1 MALVP
6 KEQQNRKLTET
17 IATAHA
23 LIAQRLV
30 ETIDG
35 KQMAVRETL
44 FMTKDFRSKLLDIA
58 ISDDGFSGVVKEIRS
73 VMNQPTGT
81 AFSSPNFEVQAHK
94 LLAENRIT
102 QAGFDALLA

>member
-1 MALVP
+1 
-6 KEQQNRKLTET
+6 
-17 IATAHA
+17 
-23 LIAQRLV
+23 
-30 ETIDG
+30 
-35 KQMAVRETL
+35 
-44 FMTKDFRSKLLDIA
+44 MTDHYFS
-58 ISDDGFSGVVKEIRS
+58 SSPESSGVVKEIRS